1 MIQFCM
7 RPRELVIKRIWLLMK
22 VKVFKEILNQVNVSI
37 YWFSLYLLKILI
49 EKTRYRNINKNNYVN
64 LSTAIPLRED

>member
-22 VKVFKEILNQVNVSI
+22 VKAFKEILNQVNVSI

-49 EKTRYRNINKNNYVN
+49 EKARYRNINKNNYVN